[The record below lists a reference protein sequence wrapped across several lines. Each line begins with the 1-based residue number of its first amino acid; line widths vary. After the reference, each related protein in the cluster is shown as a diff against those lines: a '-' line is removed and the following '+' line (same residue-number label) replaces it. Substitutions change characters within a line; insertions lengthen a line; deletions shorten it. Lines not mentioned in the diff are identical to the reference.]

1 MSWPF
6 HRDYYNEKTA
16 QLPKSVI
23 NELIKRMT
31 TLKRDRVDID
41 DIAEKN
47 PVIEVKLNAL
57 VRAYNRKKHRTR
69 EKYRSD
75 QILKA
80 AASSSSDSEEESS
93 EQGND
98 VSSKGLRVSFPE
110 KKIVHSEFDAFMAEL
125 RKLKT

>member
-31 TLKRDRVDID
+31 TLKRDRVD
-41 DIAEKN
+41 DITEKN
-47 PVIEVKLNAL
+47 PIVQVKLNAL
-57 VRAYNRKKHRTR
+57 VRAYTQKKHRLR

-80 AASSSSDSEEESS
+80 AESSSDSEEESS

-98 VSSKGLRVSFPE
+98 VSSKGLRGSFPE

>member
-16 QLPKSVI
+16 VLPKSVI

-31 TLKRDRVDID
+31 TLKRDKID
-41 DIAEKN
+41 DITEKN

-80 AASSSSDSEEESS
+80 AESSSDSEEEQ
-93 EQGND
+93 E
-98 VSSKGLRVSFPE
+98 PE
-110 KKIVHSEFDAFMAEL
+110 KKIIHHNEFDDFMAEL
-125 RKLKT
+125 RKLKDV